1 MRQTQQNR
9 IVWLI
14 DSLGLGGAER
24 LLVNYLPYFNTA
36 RFQSRVCALQV
47 KNGNPIAADIR
58 RLGVPVD
65 FVPLRHLRDPLGL
78 PRLVRYLRRHGPG
91 LLHTQ
96 LEFADTLG
104 SVAAKILH
112 LPSVTTLHTLN
123 TPDQGTRRY
132 WRHQLQWWSLRHFC
146 DRVVAVSEGARQHH
160 IRLGKLA
167 PEKVVTLY
175 NGIDLSGFSL
185 NGQFDRRASR
195 QALGIPPDA
204 PLLITVAVLRPP
216 KGIQY
221 LIEALPTILQAV
233 PEARY
238 LVVGDGQHK
247 NSLKVL
253 AQTYGVAERVIFTG
267 ARSDIPALLALS
279 DLFVLPTLTEA
290 LPTVLA
296 EAMAAQ
302 KPIVASNVGGVPEM
316 IEHGRNG
323 LLVPPAD
330 PASLAAACLQLL
342 QDQAHAQAMACAG
355 REIVEQRFNIHKQVA
370 HLGDLYQ
377 ELLAKGRE

>member
-1 MRQTQQNR
+1 MMQTQQNR

-36 RFQSRVCALQV
+36 HFQPRVCALQV

-65 FVPLRHLRDPLGL
+65 FVPLHHLRDPLGL
-78 PRLVRYLRRHGPG
+78 PRLVRYLRRQGAD

-104 SVAAKILH
+104 SMAAKMLR

-146 DRVVAVSEGARQHH
+146 DRVVAVSEEARQHH

-238 LVVGDGQHK
+238 LVVGSGQHEAA
-247 NSLKVL
+247 LKEL
-253 AQTYGVAERVIFTG
+253 A
-267 ARSDIPALLALS
+267 
-279 DLFVLPTLTEA
+279 
-290 LPTVLA
+290 
-296 EAMAAQ
+296 
-302 KPIVASNVGGVPEM
+302 
-316 IEHGRNG
+316 
-323 LLVPPAD
+323 
-330 PASLAAACLQLL
+330 
-342 QDQAHAQAMACAG
+342 
-355 REIVEQRFNIHKQVA
+355 
-370 HLGDLYQ
+370 
-377 ELLAKGRE
+377 